1 MKQALAIPYSTE
13 RKPGTNFKMPLF
25 LVRILNYEYW
35 PFWILFFP
43 MVFYW
48 LYLSMRAR
56 SLTWFT
62 AANPGIELGGFFGES
77 KINILQKIPSAY
89 LPTSLFFE
97 AGTEVNNIVQSM
109 EEASLS
115 FPVIA
120 KPDKGEMGFQ
130 VAKIHNETELMSY
143 LKESRGRLIIQEF
156 IEFEN
161 ELGILYHKFPN
172 GKKSGITSIVKKEFL
187 SVTGDGTSTI
197 LELMEQS
204 DRARFQIGAVTKKLG
219 NEIYRVL
226 NNGEKYLLEPIGNHC
241 RGTKF
246 INGNDLI
253 NSELVEVFDKISE
266 NMDGFYYGR
275 FDLKVKN
282 ISDLYAGENIRIMEV
297 NGVSSEPA
305 HIYDNN
311 MNLFK
316 VYRDLF
322 THATIVNRIA
332 RMNHQRGNSYIPFS
346 VLMKTIINH
355 FKEKR
360 INGN

>member
-1 MKQALAIPYSTE
+1 MKQDLSIPYVAD
-13 RKPGTNFKMPLF
+13 RKLRSGYKVPLF
-25 LVRILNYEYW
+25 LVRIFNYEYW
-35 PFWILFFP
+35 PFWILFSP
-43 MVFYW
+43 IVFYW
-48 LYLSMRAR
+48 LYLSLRAR

-62 AANPGIELGGFFGES
+62 ATNPGIELGGFFGES
-77 KINILQKIPSAY
+77 KINILKKIPSEY
-89 LPTSLFFE
+89 LPVSLFFE
-97 AGTEVNNIVQSM
+97 AGSNVNSIIQSM

-130 VAKIHNETELMSY
+130 VSKIHNETELINY

-161 ELGILYHKFPN
+161 ELGILYHKYPD
-172 GKKSGITSIVKKEFL
+172 GSRSGITSIVKKEFL
-187 SVTGDGTSTI
+187 KVTGDGVSTI
-197 LELMEQS
+197 RELMEQS
-204 DRARFQIGAVTKKLG
+204 DRARFQIEAIAKKLG
-219 NEIYRVL
+219 DEIYTVL
-226 NNGEKYLLEPIGNHC
+226 SSGEKYLLEPIGNHC

-253 NSELVEVFDKISE
+253 NPELVKVFDKISE
-266 NMDGFYYGR
+266 SMDGFYYGR

-282 ISDLYAGENIRIMEV
+282 INDLYTGKNIRIMEV

-305 HIYDNN
+305 HIYDGN

-316 VYRDLF
+316 VYKDLF
-322 THATIVNRIA
+322 SHATIVGSIA
-332 RMNHQRGNSYIPFS
+332 GMNHQKGNKYIPFS
-346 VLMKTIINH
+346 VLIKTIVNH